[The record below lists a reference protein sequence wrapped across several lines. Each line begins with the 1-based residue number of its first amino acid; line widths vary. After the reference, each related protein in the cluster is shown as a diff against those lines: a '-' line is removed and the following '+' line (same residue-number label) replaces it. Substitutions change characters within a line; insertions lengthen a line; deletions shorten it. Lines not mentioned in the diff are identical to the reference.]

1 MFRKIIYIWRKYLLM
16 KTPFYVLFFLLLTAI
31 SSAQKNTYPIFIIK
45 DSLKEN
51 ANAVVRLDQM
61 DITIASQRSM
71 NIKIQRVVSVL
82 NEKGLNDIDAYQHYD
97 KTTSIK
103 SIEAIV
109 YDAFGNEIKKIKRK
123 DFRDQSAVSGST
135 LFSDNRVVYLNY
147 TPVSY
152 PFTIVYSSETETS
165 NTAFIP
171 QWYFL
176 GGYYLSVEK
185 SVLNVTFLNNL
196 GFKKK
201 EFYFSG
207 FNIKKTADTDTRL
220 SYEAINILAQKAEDL
235 SPSSRDLYPRI
246 MMGLEKFHLE
256 GVDGTATTWEA
267 FGKWYG
273 DKILTGTTEL
283 PEETKTKIKA
293 LVGNEKDPVEK
304 AKIVYDYVQ
313 KKSRYVN
320 IAIGIGGWKPMLATD
335 VDRLGYGD
343 CKALSNYTKAL
354 LQAVDV
360 PSYNTILYGDRY
372 KSNIQSDF
380 VSMQGNHMIL
390 AVPNGDNYT
399 FLECTSQDDPFGYQ
413 GTFTDDRDVLVVK
426 PEGGVIVRTKIY
438 EDKGNTQ
445 TDKGS
450 YSIDENGNLSG
461 HIFITSEGS
470 QYSSKSRTE
479 TLQPT
484 EKEAHYKEYW
494 SNINNLKLG
503 KITFTNDKQKIRFT
517 EDIEVNATNYGVIS
531 ANKMIFPV
539 DAFNQ
544 SKSNV
549 KRVRNRKNPFQI
561 QRGYLDTDEIEVNLP
576 AGFSIEFLPSNFEL
590 KGKFGEYKT
599 EIIKKEDNKLTYKR
613 SMFLN
618 KGKYSNKEYDEYRLF
633 MEQVSK
639 NDNAKII
646 LTRN

>member
-1 MFRKIIYIWRKYLLM
+1 MRS
-16 KTPFYVLFFLLLTAI
+16 PFFSLFFCLIALT
-31 SSAQKNTYPIFIIK
+31 SYAQKVNYNVTSIP
-45 DSLKEN
+45 DSLKQN

-71 NIKIQRVVSVL
+71 NAKIQRIVTVL
-82 NEKGLNDIDAYQHYD
+82 NDKGLGHIDAYRHYD
-97 KTTSIK
+97 KTSSIN

-109 YDAFGNEIKKIKRK
+109 YDAAGNEIKKIKRK

-135 LFSDNRVVYLNY
+135 LFSDSRVIYLNY
-147 TPVSY
+147 TPISY
-152 PFTIVYSSETETS
+152 PFTIVFTCEEETS

-176 GGYYLSVEK
+176 GGYNVSVEK
-185 SVLNVTFLNNL
+185 CVLNIAFPNDL

-201 EFYFSG
+201 EFQFSG
-207 FNIKKTADTDTRL
+207 YNIKKTEESSTKL
-220 SYEAINILAQKAEDL
+220 SYIAENILARKSEDL
-235 SPSSRDLYPRI
+235 SPSSRDLFPRVI
-246 MMGLEKFHLE
+246 MGLEKFHLE

-273 DKILTGTTEL
+273 DKILTGTTTL
-283 PEETKTKIKA
+283 PEETKAKMKA
-293 LVGNEKDPVEK
+293 LVGDEKDPIKK
-304 AKIVYDYVQ
+304 AKIIYDYVQ

-320 IAIGIGGWKPMLATD
+320 IAVGIGGWKPMLASD

-360 PSYNTILYGDRY
+360 PSYNTILYGDSD
-372 KSNIQSDF
+372 KANIQSDF

-390 AVPNGDNYT
+390 AIPNGDNYT

-426 PEGGVIVRTKIY
+426 PDGGQIVRTKVY
-438 EDKGNTQ
+438 DDKGNIQ
-445 TDKGS
+445 KDKGT
-450 YSIDENGNLSG
+450 YTIDENGHFSG
-461 HIFITSEGS
+461 SISIISEGS
-470 QYSSKSRTE
+470 QYSEKYRIE
-479 TLQPT
+479 TYQPT

-494 SNINNLKLG
+494 DNINNLKLG
-503 KITFTNDKQKIRFT
+503 KITFSNDKENIRFT
-517 EDIEVNATNYGVIS
+517 EDVQLSAINYASIS
-531 ANKMIFPV
+531 ANKMIFAI

-544 SKSNV
+544 NGESV
-549 KRVRNRKNPFQI
+549 KRIRNRKNPFQI
-561 QRGYLDTDEIEVNLP
+561 QRGYVDFDEIEVNLP
-576 AGFSIEFLPSNFEL
+576 AGFTIEFLPENYEL

-599 EIIKKEDNKLTYKR
+599 EIIKKDNNKLIYKR

-633 MEQVSK
+633 REQISR

-646 LTRN
+646 LIKN

>member
-1 MFRKIIYIWRKYLLM
+1 M
-16 KTPFYVLFFLLLTAI
+16 KNPFFALFLFLIALN
-31 SSAQKNTYPIFIIK
+31 SYSQKVNYNVTSIP
-45 DSLKEN
+45 DSLKQN

-71 NIKIQRVVSVL
+71 IIKKQRIVTVL
-82 NEKGLNDIDAYQHYD
+82 NEKGLGDIDAYEHYD
-97 KTTSIK
+97 KTTSIN

-109 YDAFGNEIKKIKRK
+109 YDVAGNEIKKIKRK

-135 LFSDNRVVYLNY
+135 LFSDSRVVYLNY
-147 TPVSY
+147 TPISY
-152 PFTIVYSSETETS
+152 PFTIAYTCETETS

-171 QWYFL
+171 RWYFV
-176 GGYYLSVEK
+176 GGYNASIEK
-185 SVLNVTFLNNL
+185 CILNVTFPSDL

-201 EFYFSG
+201 EFQFTG
-207 FNIKKTADTDTRL
+207 FNIKKTEETATKL
-220 SYEAINILAQKAEDL
+220 SYVASNILAQKGEDL
-235 SPSSRDLYPRI
+235 SPSPSDLFPKI
-246 MMGLEKFHLE
+246 IMGLEKFHLE

-273 DKILTGTTEL
+273 DKILTGTTTL
-283 PEETKTKIKA
+283 SEETKSKMKA
-293 LVGNEKDPVEK
+293 LVGNEKDPIKK
-304 AKIVYDYVQ
+304 AKIIYDYVQ

-320 IAIGIGGWKPMLATD
+320 IAIGIGGWKPMLASD

-360 PSYNTILYGDRY
+360 PSYNTILYGDSY

-390 AVPNGDNYT
+390 AIPNGDNYT

-413 GTFTDDRDVLVVK
+413 GTFTDDRDVLIVK
-426 PEGGVIVRTKIY
+426 PEGGEIVRTKIY
-438 EDKGNTQ
+438 EDKGNIQ
-445 TDKGS
+445 KDKGI
-450 YSIDENGNLSG
+450 YTIDENGNFSG
-461 HIFITSEGS
+461 SISITSEGS
-470 QYSSKSRTE
+470 KYNEKYRIE
-479 TLQPT
+479 TYQPT

-494 SNINNLKLG
+494 DNINNLKLG
-503 KITFTNDKQKIRFT
+503 KITFSNDKENVRFT
-517 EDIEVNATNYGVIS
+517 EDVQFSAINYASIS
-531 ANKMIFPV
+531 ANKMIFAI

-544 SKSNV
+544 NTGNI
-549 KRVRNRKNPFQI
+549 KRIRNRKNPFQI
-561 QRGYLDTDEIEVNLP
+561 QRGFLDSDEIEVNLP
-576 AGFSIEFLPSNFEL
+576 AGFTIEFLPGNYEL

-599 EIIKKEDNKLTYKR
+599 EIIKKENNKLVYKR

-618 KGKYSNKEYDEYRLF
+618 KGKYSNKEYDEFRLF
-633 MEQVSK
+633 MEQISK

-646 LTRN
+646 LIKS